1 MTTLLNSIVGKRLA
15 YGALPPL
22 VVAVFAAS
30 TLTAAAQDPRPVR
43 PSFEREAPKVGE
55 LMPDVIVYDR
65 NGKEVRLRS
74 LFGGQP
80 AVLITGCL
88 T

>member
-15 YGALPPL
+15 CGALPPL
-22 VVAVFAAS
+22 VVAVLAAS
-30 TLTAAAQDPRPVR
+30 TLTAAQGPLPVR